1 MSKAFSLILRKK
13 VVKLMRYR
21 TFGVPCAEIIPIEPD
36 AVSTAEGKCVG
47 LFLNSFF
54 FCATAPMT
62 FFCHGFLFYI
72 SLSGR
77 RQDDL

>member
-1 MSKAFSLILRKK
+1 MSKAFSLILKK
-13 VVKLMRYR
+13 KAVKLMRYR

-54 FCATAPMT
+54 FAQLPP
-62 FFCHGFLFYI
+62 
-72 SLSGR
+72 
-77 RQDDL
+77 